1 MAIRPYVYAAGIAAG
16 LALLAACGDDVTEV
30 TNVNGK
36 ASFEQVKKFKE
47 LPKCDEDAEGSL
59 VYVKDS
65 AKVFVCTGDGWTQ
78 LDGDDGAD
86 GKNGASGDDGSN
98 CTVKQNKKKTGFDV
112 ICDGKMVGSIM
123 NGSDGKAGKAGS
135 DGSMNCSAKQNKKK
149 NGFDIVC
156 DGKTVGTITNG
167 SVGEDC
173 SLTEGEGG
181 SAVVKCGE
189 DGEPVTLFSAY
200 CGAKN
205 FDPTTQFCGN
215 DLVAYPLC
223 HNAPANLAGNLHS
236 DGTYDVENYFCDAS
250 DILLNKC
257 FGATFDNATQFCA
270 PAMGV
275 LDRCETVAEGVAD
288 GALFEDSSFN
298 ASLYFC
304 NKGVLY
310 EKCGGEIYDPELQFC
325 DEEEGKPVALCG
337 GEPYDIKTHMC
348 VDDEAVSAWA
358 CCSPEGQNENWCNL
372 HEDSK
377 YDVRTHFC
385 DKRKNKDGETR
396 IYRFKTIT
404 DKEGAYSETWML
416 ENLDFDNTADGE
428 SGCYNDNSENCKK
441 YGHYYTWDAAN
452 TYCPTGW
459 RLPTK
464 SDYEELMDYDG
475 TTNPIYFNRQYGGF
489 YGALTSSA
497 PAWSDIG
504 LYMELWA
511 ADELSDT
518 RAMCLWL
525 NEGSDFVFYYDNS
538 NNREAQQKTYLR
550 SVRCIKKK

>member
-1 MAIRPYVYAAGIAAG
+1 MAIRHYVYAAGIAAG

-30 TNVNGK
+30 TEVNGK
-36 ASFEQVKKFKE
+36 ASFEEVKKFKE

-65 AKVFVCTGDGWTQ
+65 AKVFVCTGDGWNQ
-78 LDGDDGAD
+78 LDGSDGKD
-86 GKNGASGDDGSN
+86 GKNGSSGDDGSN
-98 CTVKQNKKKTGFDV
+98 CVAKQNKKKTGFDV

-173 SLTEGEGG
+173 SLTEGENGT
-181 SAVVKCGE
+181 AVVKCGE

-223 HNAPANLAGNLHS
+223 HNAPENLAGDLHS
-236 DGTYDVENYFCDAS
+236 DGTYDVENYFCDAT

-257 FGATFDNATQFCA
+257 FGQSYDNTTQFCA
-270 PAMGV
+270 SALGV
-275 LDRCETVAEGVAD
+275 MDRCESVAEGVD
-288 GALFEDSSFN
+288 EEEALFGDKSFN

-310 EKCGGEIYDPELQFC
+310 EKCGGMTYDPELQFC
-325 DEEEGKPVALCG
+325 EDGEVQTLCG
-337 GEPYDIKTHMC
+337 GEPYDIEQSMC
-348 VDDEAVSAWA
+348 VDGEIVDAWA
-358 CCSPEGQNENWCNL
+358 CCYPEGQNENWCNL
-372 HEDSK
+372 HKDSK

-385 DKRKNKDGETR
+385 DNRKNTDGETR
-396 IYRFKTIT
+396 VYKFKTFN
-404 DKEGAYSETWML
+404 DGVNYSETWML
-416 ENLDFDNTADGE
+416 ENLDFDNTADDE
-428 SGCYNDNSENCKK
+428 SRCYNDDSENCKK
-441 YGHYYTWDAAN
+441 YGHLYTWDAAN

-459 RLPTK
+459 RLPTMSEYK
-464 SDYEELMDYDG
+464 EFIYAGFIPKKDFNVQLGGRYYG
-475 TTNPIYFNRQYGGF
+475 TWAGV
-489 YGALTSSA
+489 GA
-497 PAWSDIG
+497 W
-504 LYMELWA
+504 MELWT
-511 ADELSDT
+511 ADIIDATHGQPGYVNSFDSFT
-518 RAMCLWL
+518 
-525 NEGSDFVFYYDNS
+525 FYTAENVTL
-538 NNREAQQKTYLR
+538 KKYLY

>member
-1 MAIRPYVYAAGIAAG
+1 MAIRHYVYAAGIAAG

-30 TNVNGK
+30 TEVNGK
-36 ASFEQVKKFKE
+36 ASFEEVKKFKE

-65 AKVFVCTGDGWTQ
+65 AKVFVCTGDGWNQ
-78 LDGDDGAD
+78 LDGSDGKD
-86 GKNGASGDDGSN
+86 GKNGSSGDNGSS
-98 CTVKQNKKKTGFDV
+98 CSVKQNKKKTGYDV
-112 ICDGKMVGSIM
+112 ICDGKTVGTIT

-173 SLTEGEGG
+173 SLTEGENGT
-181 SAVVKCGE
+181 AVVKCGE

-223 HNAPANLAGNLHS
+223 HNAPENLAGDLHS

-257 FGATFDNATQFCA
+257 FNESYDYATQFCA
-270 PAMGV
+270 PALGI
-275 LDRCETVAEGVAD
+275 LERCESVAEGVD
-288 GALFEDSSFN
+288 EEALFEDKSFN
-298 ASLYFC
+298 ASQYFC

-310 EKCGGEIYDPELQFC
+310 EKCGGVAYDPELQFC

-337 GEPYDIKTHMC
+337 GEPYDIEMFMC
-348 VDDEAVSAWA
+348 VDNKDVVSAWA
-358 CCSPEGQNENWCNL
+358 CCYPEGQNENWCNV
-372 HEDSK
+372 HKNSK

-385 DKRKNKDGETR
+385 DNRKNKDGETR
-396 IYRFKTIT
+396 TYKFKTF
-404 DKEGAYSETWML
+404 DAVNSNYSETWML
-416 ENLDFDNTADGE
+416 ENLNFDNTKDDE
-428 SGCYNDNSENCKK
+428 SRCFMDASANCEK
-441 YGHYYTWDAAN
+441 YGRLYTWYAAN
-452 TYCPTGW
+452 AYCPTGW
-459 RLPTK
+459 HLPQ
-464 SDYEELMDYDG
+464 E
-475 TTNPIYFNRQYGGF
+475 
-489 YGALTSSA
+489 
-497 PAWSDIG
+497 
-504 LYMELWA
+504 
-511 ADELSDT
+511 
-518 RAMCLWL
+518 
-525 NEGSDFVFYYDNS
+525 SDFTDMQMAGFAPNAWFNPQLGGRYESGGYAWGDIANVMYNWTADDADANHGIAVYVYASSTGFNHYSVVYGWTVKDETFY
-538 NNREAQQKTYLR
+538 
-550 SVRCIKKK
+550 SVRCIKNK

>member
-98 CTVKQNKKKTGFDV
+98 CVAKQNKKKTGFDV

-173 SLTEGEGG
+173 SLTEGENGT
-181 SAVVKCGE
+181 AVVKCGE

-223 HNAPANLAGNLHS
+223 HNAPENLAGDLHS
-236 DGTYDVENYFCDAS
+236 DGTYDVENYFCDAT

-257 FGATFDNATQFCA
+257 FGQSYDNTTQFCA
-270 PAMGV
+270 PALGV
-275 LDRCETVAEGVAD
+275 MDRCESVAEGVD
-288 GALFEDSSFN
+288 EKALFEDSSFN

-310 EKCGGEIYDPELQFC
+310 EKCGGVAYNPELQFC
-325 DEEEGKPVALCG
+325 EDNKPIALCG
-337 GEPYDIKTHMC
+337 GEQYDIEMFMC
-348 VDDEAVSAWA
+348 VDNKDVVSAWA
-358 CCSPEGQNENWCNL
+358 CCYPEGQNENWCNV
-372 HEDSK
+372 HENSK

-385 DKRKNKDGETR
+385 DNRKNKDGETR
-396 IYRFKTIT
+396 TYKFKTF
-404 DKEGAYSETWML
+404 DAVNSNYSETWML
-416 ENLDFDNTADGE
+416 ENLNFDNTKDDE
-428 SGCYNDNSENCKK
+428 SRCYKDASANCER
-441 YGHYYTWDAAN
+441 YGRLYTWYAAN
-452 TYCPTGW
+452 AYCPTGW
-459 RLPTK
+459 HLPQ
-464 SDYEELMDYDG
+464 E
-475 TTNPIYFNRQYGGF
+475 
-489 YGALTSSA
+489 
-497 PAWSDIG
+497 
-504 LYMELWA
+504 
-511 ADELSDT
+511 
-518 RAMCLWL
+518 
-525 NEGSDFVFYYDNS
+525 SDFTDMQMAGFAPNAWFNPQLGGCYESGGYAWGDIANVMYNWTADDADANHGIAVYVFASSTGFNHYNGVFGWTVKDETFY
-538 NNREAQQKTYLR
+538 
-550 SVRCIKKK
+550 SVRCIKNK